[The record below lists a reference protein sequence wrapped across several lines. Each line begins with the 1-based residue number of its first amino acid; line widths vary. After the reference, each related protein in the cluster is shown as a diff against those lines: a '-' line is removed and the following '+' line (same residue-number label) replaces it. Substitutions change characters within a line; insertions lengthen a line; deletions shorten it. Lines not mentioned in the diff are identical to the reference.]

1 STEVRSLFSR
11 GSTGGRHCPED
22 QAVRARR
29 PLRRRP
35 ARIARPARVLMRWR
49 KPCVLARLRVLGW
62 KVCLLTSC
70 SIDRGQR
77 WVPPT
82 AVPVAARQAEPPS
95 SSLPRT
101 DGVVRSPL
109 LRRGEHGEV
118 HTEPARTGAWTRNTG
133 HSIVGATP
141 NTGQTAVAH
150 LTRSTRA
157 RTAGERRVSPT

>member
-1 STEVRSLFSR
+1 
-11 GSTGGRHCPED
+11 
-22 QAVRARR
+22 
-29 PLRRRP
+29 
-35 ARIARPARVLMRWR
+35 VLMRWR

-70 SIDRGQR
+70 SIDRRQQ
-77 WVPPT
+77 WVPLT
-82 AVPVAARQAEPPS
+82 AVPVAAGQAEPPS

-133 HSIVGATP
+133 HSIVGAP
-141 NTGQTAVAH
+141 PDAGQTAVAR
-150 LTRSTRA
+150 LTQSTRV
-157 RTAGERRVSPT
+157 RTEGERRVSSIRHPLLTDLCTAPVNKAVHKRHGCDFHTVLH